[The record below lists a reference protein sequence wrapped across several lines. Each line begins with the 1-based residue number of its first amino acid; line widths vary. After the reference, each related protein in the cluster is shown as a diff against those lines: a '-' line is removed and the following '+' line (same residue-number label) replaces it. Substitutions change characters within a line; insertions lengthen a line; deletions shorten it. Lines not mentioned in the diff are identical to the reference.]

1 MTHRV
6 VITGMGCISPLGNTP
21 GDTWASAVAGK
32 SGVGPITHF
41 DTTGFDTRIAAE
53 VKDFDPIA
61 RFGRKEARRMDRFS
75 QLAMYATEDAIK
87 DSGLTITDDNRER
100 IGVYIGTGIGGLNTC
115 SDEVTTLV
123 TKGPQRVGPMAVPL
137 MLPDSAAGQVAITFG
152 IRGPNLAIISACAT
166 GNNVIGEA
174 FEAIRA
180 GRVDAMLAGGAE
192 AAIVPVAV
200 AGFNSMTA
208 LSKRND
214 SPTAASRPFD
224 KNRDGFVMGE
234 GAALVVLESEEFARA
249 RGARIYGEVVG
260 YGLSNDAYHISAP
273 REDGAGAMACMRGAL
288 RQAGLDVTQI
298 DYLNAHGTST
308 QLNDKSETGAIKR
321 LFGEA
326 AYNVPI
332 SSTKS
337 MTGHLL
343 GAAGAIEA
351 VICLSA
357 IQHNQI
363 PPTINYETP
372 DPDCDLDYVPNTS
385 RAKTLN
391 HVMSNSFGFG
401 GHNACLIFG
410 RYTPGANGHASA

>member
-1 MTHRV
+1 MTTRV

-21 GDTWASAVAGK
+21 GDTWEAAVSGR

-41 DTTGFDTRIAAE
+41 DTTGFDTKIAAE
-53 VKDFDPIA
+53 VKGFDPVA

-75 QLAMYATEDAIK
+75 QLAHGAAEDAIK
-87 DSGLTITDDNRER
+87 NSGLVITEDNRER
-100 IGVYIGTGIGGLNTC
+100 IGIYIGTGIGGLNTC

-137 MLPDSAAGQVAITFG
+137 MLPDSAAGQIAISFG

-192 AAIVPVAV
+192 AAIVPVAL

-214 SPTAASRPFD
+214 APTEASRPFD
-224 KNRDGFVMGE
+224 KARDGFVMGE
-234 GAALVVLESEEFARA
+234 GAAVVILESEEHARA
-249 RGARIYGEVVG
+249 RGANILAEIRG

-273 REDGAGAMACMRGAL
+273 REDGAGAVACMRGAL
-288 RQAGLDVTQI
+288 RQAGLELGQI

-308 QLNDKSETGAIKR
+308 PLNDKSETAAIKR
-321 LFGEA
+321 LFGEQ
-326 AYNVPI
+326 AYEVPI

-343 GAAGAIEA
+343 GAAGAVEA
-351 VICLSA
+351 VICVSA
-357 IQHNQI
+357 IQNNRI
-363 PPTINYETP
+363 PPTINYTTQ
-372 DPDCDLDYVPNTS
+372 DPDCDLDYVPNTA
-385 RAKTLN
+385 RDKALN

-410 RYTPGANGHASA
+410 RYTPGANGHA

>member
-1 MTHRV
+1 MTTRV
-6 VITGMGCISPLGNTP
+6 VITGLGCISPLGNTP
-21 GDTWASAVAGK
+21 GDTWASAVAGR
-32 SGVGPITHF
+32 SGAAPITQF
-41 DTTGFDTRIAAE
+41 DPAGFDTRIAAE
-53 VKDFDPIA
+53 VKGFDPVA
-61 RFGRKEARRMDRFS
+61 RFGRKDARRMDRFS
-75 QLAMYATEDAIK
+75 QFALGAAGDALADAGLVITE
-87 DSGLTITDDNRER
+87 DNRER
-100 IGVYIGTGIGGLNTC
+100 IGIYVGTGIGGLNTC

-137 MLPDSAAGQVAITFG
+137 MLPDSAAGQIAITFG
-152 IRGPNLAIISACAT
+152 IRGPNLAIVSACAT
-166 GNNVIGEA
+166 GNNAIGEA

-192 AAIVPVAV
+192 AAIVPVAL

-214 SPTAASRPFD
+214 SPTEASRPFD

-234 GAALVVLESEEFARA
+234 GSAIVVLESEEFAKA
-249 RGARIYGEVVG
+249 RGARILGEICG

-273 REDGAGAMACMRGAL
+273 REDGAGAIACMRGAL
-288 RQAGLDVTQI
+288 RQAGLEVGQI

-308 QLNDKSETGAIKR
+308 QLNDKSETAAIKR
-321 LFGEA
+321 LFGEQ
-326 AYNVPI
+326 AYEVPI

-343 GAAGAIEA
+343 GAAGAVEA
-351 VICLSA
+351 VICVHA
-357 IQHNQI
+357 IQNNRI
-363 PPTINYETP
+363 PPTINYTTQ
-372 DPDCDLDYVPNTS
+372 DPDCDLDYVPNTA
-385 RAKTLN
+385 RDKTLN

-410 RYTPGANGHASA
+410 RYTPSTNGHA

>member
-1 MTHRV
+1 MTTRV

-21 GDTWASAVAGK
+21 GDTWEAAVSGR

-41 DTTGFDTRIAAE
+41 DTTGFDTKIAAE
-53 VKDFDPIA
+53 VKGFDPVA

-75 QLAMYATEDAIK
+75 QLAHGAAEDAIK
-87 DSGLTITDDNRER
+87 NSGLVITEDNRER
-100 IGVYIGTGIGGLNTC
+100 IGIYIGTGIGGLNTC

-137 MLPDSAAGQVAITFG
+137 MLPDSAAGQIAISFG

-192 AAIVPVAV
+192 AAIVPVAL

-214 SPTAASRPFD
+214 APTEASRPFD
-224 KNRDGFVMGE
+224 KARDGFVMGE
-234 GAALVVLESEEFARA
+234 GAAVVILESEEHARA
-249 RGARIYGEVVG
+249 RGANILAEIRG

-273 REDGAGAMACMRGAL
+273 REDGAGAVACMRGAL
-288 RQAGLDVTQI
+288 RQAGLELGQI

-308 QLNDKSETGAIKR
+308 PLNDKSETAAIKR
-321 LFGEA
+321 LFGEQA
-326 AYNVPI
+326 CEVPI

-343 GAAGAIEA
+343 GAAGAVEA
-351 VICLSA
+351 VICVSA
-357 IQHNQI
+357 IQNNRI
-363 PPTINYETP
+363 PPTINYTTQ
-372 DPDCDLDYVPNTS
+372 DPDCDLDYVPNTA
-385 RAKTLN
+385 RDKVLN

-410 RYTPGANGHASA
+410 RYTPGANGHA